1 MKYIKFAIIMIIWL
15 LGHKINAQTNCTDQI
30 KTITPTI
37 NLWNWRTQ
45 FWDVNYRT
53 PGVASVPLRDF
64 LSPFWDDQNS
74 NTKPLADVDSASKDN
89 KPEDGWELVSKNLG
103 MGLSQGDA
111 VASVP
116 SAPYVLLYNK
126 YTAKLRIYLL
136 VVQLFSGVANND
148 ASTGGNIKVMFVQG
162 ESDYVYQS
170 NLLTTNTSPMLPLDK
185 FTRNLNII
193 TPNAFA
199 NTLPYWL
206 YADIPVAYDPCTC
219 LNKGQ
224 IRIEAVLN
232 NNAQVNLDI
241 VGVPRSTPINNNQTN
256 TTPGYDFLTG
266 FSEVSGKINGG
277 LKAAATVAG
286 TVKEFKKGLG
296 KSGILTSVQ
305 YANIDRDIKAFEGL
319 ADQGTALLKLIP
331 QYGEAISSI
340 VSFVDYFVSGGKSS
354 KGATPSGVV
363 IMNDFKA
370 TGTISS
376 TMAANAVSV
385 LIPGSDSQGLSASL
399 IPKYNNTLG
408 VFNLL
413 RTPIANTK
421 RLVRNVQMESDT
433 RYCPW
438 AVSGSWYHKTLDL
451 YVKLDQNTLNEA
463 VSYVINPAIYPD
475 AELSDIKVAIQIAG
489 VEQVDG
495 GNMITETKTT
505 TTYQIGPAQTASIM
519 TNLYRT
525 EYYPIGQIGEVTAH
539 LKARLIRGW
548 VASKPNFCNFPEV
561 GYIYSPNITLKVVA
575 RIKRKNT
582 TKPEEDIIFIATYPV
597 DYDRA
602 ANSLNPHPNYAY
614 TYTIPT
620 SNITQPPSF
629 SNPSLFDIIIPAG
642 VVDYELIGYSNA
654 GAGTFPRVSNP
665 TYRQNLKIYGG
676 NIRTGVTDSF
686 GQNYSTITA
695 KAYNITLETQ
705 KAGITYTNAEMGS
718 FTSTQDIDL
727 VIEATAGDIVFEAK
741 NTAYQAP
748 VSPANVFAF
757 CNSTDYKVA
766 SRNQS
771 KTVETQ
777 AEPPKDVP
785 TPTKSAQLLSVYP
798 NPTTG
803 EATITYE
810 VEKEGSSVAIYLTNN
825 LGIRVMEVSNEA
837 SQAQGTHNV
846 RIDTRTL
853 AAGVYFYTLVLN
865 GVAYTERLVVIK

>member
-1 MKYIKFAIIMIIWL
+1 MKYIKFVTVMIIWF
-15 LGHKINAQTNCTDQI
+15 LGHQINAQTNCIDQV
-30 KTITPTI
+30 KTTTSTST
-37 NLWNWRTQ
+37 LWNWRTDKWQ
-45 FWDVNYRT
+45 VNYRT
-53 PGVASVPLRDF
+53 TGGPPVYLGDL

-74 NTKPLADVDSASKDN
+74 NTKPLADVDSLNKDN
-89 KPEDGWELVSKNLG
+89 KPEDGWELISKNMG

-111 VASVP
+111 VASIP

-126 YTAKLRIYLL
+126 NTAKLRIYLL

-148 ASTGGNIKVMFVQG
+148 ASTGGTIKVRFLTSL
-162 ESDYVYQS
+162 ETDNLYQS

-185 FTRNLNII
+185 FTRDLNIV
-193 TPNAFA
+193 TPNAFR
-199 NTLPYWL
+199 NTVPYWL

-224 IRIEAVLN
+224 IRIEAYLN

-241 VGVPRSTPINNNQTN
+241 VGVPRSSPINNNQTN
-256 TTPGYDFLTG
+256 VTGSDFLTG

-370 TGTISS
+370 TGTITS
-376 TMAANAVSV
+376 TNATNAVSV
-385 LIPGSDSQGLSASL
+385 LIPGSDSQGTSSSL

-421 RLVRNVQMESDT
+421 RLITGNVEMERDT
-433 RYCPW
+433 RECIWDVP
-438 AVSGSWYHKTLDL
+438 GSWYHKYLDL
-451 YVKLDQNTLNEA
+451 YVQLDPNTLNEA
-463 VSYVINPAIYPD
+463 VSYVINPAVYPD
-475 AELSDIKVAIQIAG
+475 AELSDIKAAIQISG
-489 VEQVDG
+489 IGQVDG
-495 GNMITETKTT
+495 GNMITETVTK
-505 TTYQIGPAQTASIM
+505 GPVLFNGQVIPVI

-539 LKARLIRGW
+539 LKARLARGW
-548 VASKPNFCNFPEV
+548 VPDPSYNFCSFSDIL
-561 GYIYSPNITLKVVA
+561 YDYSPTITLKIVA

-582 TKPEEDIIFIATYPV
+582 TKPEEDIIFIATYPLS
-597 DYDRA
+597 YDIA
-602 ANSLNPHPNYAY
+602 ANTLDAASGY
-614 TYTIPT
+614 TGDMASV
-620 SNITQPPSF
+620 SNITQAPANAYN
-629 SNPSLFDIIIPAG
+629 NPDLSDMVLRGQYNMLRGFNGRYGYPNLEVIKKKNIILENGRIF
-642 VVDYELIGYSNA
+642 A
-654 GAGTFPRVSNP
+654 GAGALPGWGPYPQSILT
-665 TYRQNLKIYGG
+665 QG
-676 NIRTGVTDSF
+676 
-686 GQNYSTITA
+686 YSITM
-695 KAYNITLETQ
+695 
-705 KAGITYTNAEMGS
+705 TNDDPNND
-718 FTSTQDIDL
+718 F
-727 VIEATAGDIVFEAK
+727 VIETTAGDIVFEVK

-748 VSPANVFAF
+748 VSATNVYAF

-777 AEPPKDVP
+777 AETPKD
-785 TPTKSAQLLSVYP
+785 TPVASPKATQLLSIYP
-798 NPTTG
+798 NPTTD

-810 VEKEGSSVAIYLTNN
+810 VDKEGSSVSIYLTNN

>member
-1 MKYIKFAIIMIIWL
+1 MKYIKFAIIMTVWF

-30 KTITPTI
+30 NTTTPTI
-37 NLWNWRTQ
+37 NLWDWRTQ
-45 FWDVNYRT
+45 FWEVNYRT
-53 PGVASVPLRDF
+53 VGGPPVYLGDL

-74 NTKPLADVDSASKDN
+74 NTKPLADVATLDKDN
-89 KPEDGWELVSKNLG
+89 KPEDGWELISKNMG
-103 MGLSQGDA
+103 MGLLQGDA
-111 VASVP
+111 VASLP

-162 ESDYVYQS
+162 SANFVYQS

-193 TPNAFA
+193 TPNAFR

-241 VGVPRSTPINNNQTN
+241 TGVPRSSPINNNQTN
-256 TTPGYDFLTG
+256 TTGSDFLTG

-296 KSGILTSVQ
+296 KAGILTPTQ
-305 YANIDRDIKAFEGL
+305 LTNIDNDISEFEAL

-331 QYGEAISSI
+331 QYGDAISSI
-340 VSFVDYFVSGGKSS
+340 VSFIDYFVSGGKSS
-354 KGATPSGVV
+354 KGETPSGVV

-370 TGTISS
+370 TGNISS
-376 TMAANAVSV
+376 TMATNAVSV
-385 LIPGSDSQGLSASL
+385 LIPGCDSQGTSSTL

-413 RTPIANTK
+413 RTPEVSKGEFGNPRTAISSRYVYCGPWDSYTMRAVNYRYTTDVYV
-421 RLVRNVQMESDT
+421 RLEPN
-433 RYCPW
+433 
-438 AVSGSWYHKTLDL
+438 A
-451 YVKLDQNTLNEA
+451 LNEA
-463 VSYVINPAIYPD
+463 ISYVVNPAIYPD
-475 AELSDIKVAIQIAG
+475 MELSDVKVAIQIAG
-489 VEQVDG
+489 ISKSDG
-495 GNMITETKTT
+495 GNMVAESKTT
-505 TTYQIGPAQTASIM
+505 VTYPNGNSFITD
-519 TNLYRT
+519 LYRT
-525 EYYPIGQIGEVTAH
+525 EYYPIGQANGLVAHVKAVTLEKEEVEDDYLNWCSPGAASYTVYPQVN
-539 LKARLIRGW
+539 LKI
-548 VASKPNFCNFPEV
+548 
-561 GYIYSPNITLKVVA
+561 VA

-597 DYDRA
+597 KYRQ
-602 ANSLNPHPNYAY
+602 NPMA
-614 TYTIPT
+614 
-620 SNITQPPSF
+620 SRPSF
-629 SNPSLFDIIIPAG
+629 SNPSLSDIIIPAG

-718 FTSTQDIDL
+718 FTSAQDIDL
-727 VIEATAGDIVFEAK
+727 VIEATAGDIIFEAK

-757 CNSTDYKVA
+757 CNTDYKVPM
-766 SRNQS
+766 RNQS

-777 AEPPKDVP
+777 AEEPKDVP
-785 TPTKSAQLLSVYP
+785 TPTKATQLLSVYP

-810 VEKEGSSVAIYLTNN
+810 VEKEGSSVAIYLSNN
-825 LGIRVMEVSNEA
+825 LGIRVMEVSNEV
-837 SQAQGTHNV
+837 SQVQGTHNV
-846 RIDTRTL
+846 RIDTRSL